1 MSTMRETMSFDDPFS
16 RPSGAIPPEDHPD
29 EEPALPLIRLE
40 EITKLY
46 RTTELETS
54 ALDGIDLK
62 IERGEFVA
70 VMGPSGCGKS
80 TLLNIVGLIDTPTSG
95 RYWFADREV
104 ARLSE
109 NKLADLRK
117 GNVGFIFQSFNL
129 IDELN
134 VYENVELPLLYQG
147 IPKAQRRNLVREA
160 LELVGLSAR
169 AKHKPDQLSG
179 GQQQRVAVAR
189 AVVGDPKLILADEPT
204 GNLDSKNGEE
214 VMAML
219 KILNDQGATILMV
232 THSPSH
238 AERADRIVNLLDGR
252 IVAPEQLEI

>member
-1 MSTMRETMSFDDPFS
+1 MSDAKPM
-16 RPSGAIPPEDHPD
+16 
-29 EEPALPLIRLE
+29 IRLSGV
-40 EITKLY
+40 TKRY
-46 RTTELETS
+46 RTTELETT
-54 ALDGIDLK
+54 ALDGIDLD
-62 IERGEFVA
+62 IGSGEFVA

-80 TLLNIVGLIDTPTSG
+80 TLLNIVGLIDAPTSG
-95 RYWFADREV
+95 EYFFGDREV
-104 ARLSE
+104 SKYSE

-134 VYENVELPLLYQG
+134 VYENVELPLLYQNV
-147 IPKAQRRNLVREA
+147 PKAKRRTLVREA

-169 AKHKPDQLSG
+169 AKHKPEQLSG

-204 GNLDSKNGEE
+204 GNLDTKNGEE
-214 VMAML
+214 VMTML
-219 KILNDQGATILMV
+219 KTLNDQGATILMV

-238 AERADRIVNLLDGR
+238 AERAHRIVNLLDGR
-252 IVAPEQLEI
+252 VVPANQLAI

>member
-1 MSTMRETMSFDDPFS
+1 MIKMN
-16 RPSGAIPPEDHPD
+16 AV
-29 EEPALPLIRLE
+29 
-40 EITKLY
+40 TKRY
-46 RTTELETS
+46 RTTELETT
-54 ALDGIDLK
+54 ALNGIDFELGK
-62 IERGEFVA
+62 GEFVA

-80 TLLNIVGLIDTPTSG
+80 TLLNIVGLIDAPSSG
-95 RYWFADREV
+95 EYYFDSKEV
-104 ARLSE
+104 SKFSE

-129 IDELN
+129 IDELD
-134 VYENVELPLLYQG
+134 VYENVELPLLYRNV
-147 IPKAQRRNLVREA
+147 PRARRRNLVREA

-214 VMAML
+214 VMEML
-219 KILNDQGATILMV
+219 RILNEQGATIVMV

-238 AERADRIVNLLDGR
+238 AERAHRIVHLLDGR
-252 IVAPEQLEI
+252 VVPAYGVVV